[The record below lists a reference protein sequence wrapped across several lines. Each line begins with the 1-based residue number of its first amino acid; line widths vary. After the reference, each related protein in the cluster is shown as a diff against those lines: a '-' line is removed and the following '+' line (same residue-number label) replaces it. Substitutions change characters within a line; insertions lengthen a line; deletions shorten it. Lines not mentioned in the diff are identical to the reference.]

1 MSNKYSNYTADTF
14 GNCISTL
21 GPRSSFIST
30 YSEICLIYA
39 PIDLTQIG
47 TLDGTT
53 LTQDLLSIVS
63 GTGPVETV
71 LTGAFLTESRPP
83 NDLVIATYVPAVPLV
98 YKQSDLDKAEKNDTG
113 KGEGDGE
120 GGDSG
125 GSEQTS
131 GSGGS
136 EGDEN
141 AASTMSRHGVVSVFG
156 LAMGVLAGTGM
167 LLAW

>member
-1 MSNKYSNYTADTF
+1 M
-14 GNCISTL
+14 
-21 GPRSSFIST
+21 
-30 YSEICLIYA
+30 
-39 PIDLTQIG
+39 
-47 TLDGTT
+47 
-53 LTQDLLSIVS
+53 TQDLLSIVS

-71 LTGAFLTESRPP
+71 LTGAFLTESRSS

-98 YKQSDLDKAEKNDTG
+98 YKQSDLDKAENDTR

-125 GSEQTS
+125 GNGQTS

-136 EGDEN
+136 ESDEN
-141 AASTMSRHGVVSVFG
+141 AASTMSRHGVVSVLG

>member
-1 MSNKYSNYTADTF
+1 M
-14 GNCISTL
+14 
-21 GPRSSFIST
+21 
-30 YSEICLIYA
+30 
-39 PIDLTQIG
+39 
-47 TLDGTT
+47 
-53 LTQDLLSIVS
+53 
-63 GTGPVETV
+63 
-71 LTGAFLTESRPP
+71 
-83 NDLVIATYVPAVPLV
+83 VIATYVPAVPLV

-113 KGEGDGE
+113 KGEEDGE

-136 EGDEN
+136 ESDEN
-141 AASTMSRHGVVSVFG
+141 AASTMSRHGVVSVLG